1 MKSRGALFFALC
13 SGLYLS
19 AGALSAQTAPGPQ
32 ARPGFGE
39 SIDVKVVNLEVYVT
53 DPDGHRI
60 TDLRREDF
68 ELFEDGRRVEI
79 AHFDAYA
86 PGTVTG
92 SPAGTGPAPTAQDP
106 AAAGSPGT
114 PPPVDPLFL
123 VVYVDNVNVGAAHR
137 ARALAQVREFL
148 DREMAPGG
156 QVMIATYDLSLHVRQ
171 PFTSDR
177 EALGRTLEAIK
188 NLSARGGES
197 DRDRRAAL
205 ETIVAI
211 QEASRMQGTPC
222 PLEIAEPARS
232 FAASRQNEV
241 LQTVSALKVLINS
254 LSGLPGR
261 KAVLHISDGISV
273 TPGEEVFQVLVELCS
288 GAGTVSGLADA
299 VDVTGA
305 GLSAYQAQQA
315 PIDAQGYTTAKEWSE
330 LAAHANAHRVTLY
343 TLQAS
348 GAEAPASSAADSDG
362 TTGRYLRLM
371 TVSQIERE
379 NRKGSLTS
387 LAKDTG
393 GRAILDV
400 NDVLPDLARM
410 REDFDSYYFLG
421 YSSPRSGDGRQHR
434 ITVKVNR
441 PGARVRYRQSYRDK
455 SDLEQTADRTLA
467 ALFHGTQ
474 TNPLGVGIEIGA
486 ITPAPAGK
494 GYNVP
499 VRLKI
504 PLIQLAFQD
513 EQAGLVGKIRL
524 LVATQ
529 GPGGET
535 SRVRQVQVP
544 IQVPRDQALVAL
556 GREYLYDLTLTLT
569 AGDQRIAVAV
579 QDETTTKTS
588 YLARG
593 VQVGNPGGGAPRN
606 QAF

>member
-1 MKSRGALFFALC
+1 MDRLRVSCALALC
-13 SGLYLS
+13 LTAAFAFG
-19 AGALSAQTAPGPQ
+19 LSAQTAPGPQ
-32 ARPGFGE
+32 GKTGFGE
-39 SIDVKVVNLEVYVT
+39 SIDVRVVNLEVYVT
-53 DPDGHRI
+53 DRDGRRI

-79 AHFDAYA
+79 AHFDTFA
-86 PGTVTG
+86 PGAVTG
-92 SPAGTGPAPTAQDP
+92 APAGNGPAAASPQAP
-106 AAAGSPGT
+106 APAGSPGT
-114 PPPVDPLFL
+114 PPPADPLFL

-137 ARALAQVREFL
+137 ARALTQVREFL
-148 DREMAPGG
+148 DREMAPGD

-177 EALGRTLEAIK
+177 EALGRTLDAIK

-197 DRDRRAAL
+197 DRDRRTAL

-211 QEASRMQGTPC
+211 QEASKMQGTPC

-261 KAVLHISDGISV
+261 KAVLHISDGIPV

-288 GAGTVSGLADA
+288 GAGTASGLADS
-299 VDVTGA
+299 VDVTEA
-305 GLSAYQAQQA
+305 GLSAYQGQQG
-315 PIDAQGYTTAKEWSE
+315 PIDAQGYSTAKEWSE

-362 TTGRYLRLM
+362 TTGRFLRLM

-434 ITVKVNR
+434 IEVKVNR
-441 PGARVRYRQSYRDK
+441 PGARVRHRQSYRDK

-474 TNPLGVGIEIGA
+474 ANPLGVGIEIGA
-486 ITPAPAGK
+486 ITPAASGR
-494 GYNVP
+494 GFNVP

-504 PLIQLAFQD
+504 PLIQLAFLD
-513 EQAGLVGKIRL
+513 EQAGLSGKLRL

-544 IQVPRDQALVAL
+544 IRIPRDQALVAL
-556 GREYLYDLTLTLT
+556 GREYLYDLTLTLA
-569 AGDQRIAVAV
+569 AGEQRIAVAI
-579 QDETTTKTS
+579 QDETTIKTS
-588 YLARG
+588 YLARD
-593 VQVGNPGGGAPRN
+593 VHVGGGAVPKK
-606 QAF
+606 QPF